1 MYVALKFIEKAEPE
15 LDWRAEKHTCAE
27 DSPLGVQSPPEE
39 GEMKRARERE
49 REKRKPETGREKDC
63 VERRLSAA
71 RK

>member
-49 REKRKPETGREKDC
+49 RERRESQRQG
-63 VERRLSAA
+63 ERRTVSNED
-71 RK
+71 